1 MKAGQKEA
9 ILSLVEQVEAN
20 NPLEAPT
27 EHLEHCQGSWRL
39 LYSTV
44 TILVCSTAL
53 NCLLTDVVRHA
64 DFNILNIDMSG
75 HSGCI
80 SSRSK
85 MRAGMGLMYA
95 LGSAGPRGRFFVH
108 ITICLPGQKDKHARS
123 LLDQSVSAA
132 CMKRLLSFCVWLPPY
147 AKG

>member
-53 NCLLTDVVRHA
+53 DCLLTDLAGHA
-64 DFNILNIDMSG
+64 DFDILTIDM
-75 HSGCI
+75 
-80 SSRSK
+80 
-85 MRAGMGLMYA
+85 
-95 LGSAGPRGRFFVH
+95 
-108 ITICLPGQKDKHARS
+108 
-123 LLDQSVSAA
+123 
-132 CMKRLLSFCVWLPPY
+132 
-147 AKG
+147 